1 MGIEKEQLGLIAC
14 VCCLLLVVFTLCVGH
29 QVSAAELEVVLLADS
44 FDDTADAP
52 DPRNWQITRFNDFK
66 KTIVDVMATQT
77 PAETGDQNDQPVASN
92 NTKETSS
99 GSEGKLRLAM
109 NTIGTDDS
117 TVKYLG
123 VRSLQA
129 FSLEKG
135 LIIECDLDWNQG
147 GGLNNGSYMA
157 AGLYLCPTQ
166 TDESP
171 VKEDRFIK
179 FEYIGTPPTINARS
193 MLAIGRKGYLTQLY
207 NENWPAEN
215 RKGRDIGKPH
225 VKIILN
231 TTAIAVYEN
240 GELVYENQKFK
251 PGFLKAYVH
260 LQMSSHS
267 NYPLRE
273 IYFDNVKIKTLDVH
287 E

>member
-1 MGIEKEQLGLIAC
+1 
-14 VCCLLLVVFTLCVGH
+14 
-29 QVSAAELEVVLLADS
+29 
-44 FDDTADAP
+44 
-52 DPRNWQITRFNDFK
+52 
-66 KTIVDVMATQT
+66 
-77 PAETGDQNDQPVASN
+77 
-92 NTKETSS
+92 
-99 GSEGKLRLAM
+99 
-109 NTIGTDDS
+109 
-117 TVKYLG
+117 
-123 VRSLQA
+123 
-129 FSLEKG
+129 
-135 LIIECDLDWNQG
+135 
-147 GGLNNGSYMA
+147 
-157 AGLYLCPTQ
+157 
-166 TDESP
+166 
-171 VKEDRFIK
+171 
-179 FEYIGTPPTINARS
+179 